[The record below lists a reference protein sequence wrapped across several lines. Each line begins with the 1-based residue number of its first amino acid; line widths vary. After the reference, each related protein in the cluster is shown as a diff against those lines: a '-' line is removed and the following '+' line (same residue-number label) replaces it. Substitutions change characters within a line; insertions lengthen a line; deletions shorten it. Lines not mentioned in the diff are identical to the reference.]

1 MIYAGGEHGAGER
14 AHYWK
19 SSIIFSSA
27 INLKGNLKERKRKRR
42 RYEPAMHAMTATL
55 MNFFA
60 RGHCRGFSASRL
72 LNFTN
77 WRKLDTGLRTNVKGL
92 QAIWKSY
99 FSWFLLVLEERRLL
113 RWEFVR
119 GHVWRGFV
127 DTWRGLESVECA
139 GNG

>member
-55 MNFFA
+55 MNFFV

-77 WRKLDTGLRTNVKGL
+77 WRKLDSGLGYMEILLLLGL
-92 QAIWKSY
+92 AGLGGAAIAPLGGCERACVAWICGY
-99 FSWFLLVLEERRLL
+99 LER
-113 RWEFVR
+113 V
-119 GHVWRGFV
+119 G
-127 DTWRGLESVECA
+127 EC
-139 GNG
+139 